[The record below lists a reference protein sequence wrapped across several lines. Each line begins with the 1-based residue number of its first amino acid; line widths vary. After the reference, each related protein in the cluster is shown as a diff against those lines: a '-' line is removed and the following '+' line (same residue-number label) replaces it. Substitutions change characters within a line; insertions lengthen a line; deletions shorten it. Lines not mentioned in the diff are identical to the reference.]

1 MLGIKPGVRSP
12 NATSVLCR
20 PPNQTQ
26 TLINCQLPGQN
37 GPWHQVASTKLP
49 VAIVL
54 VFSQLAPVVKVPN
67 APVWIYLYKKNLA
80 EFWQIIL
87 PCLACIGCTKDV
99 IDKLQASCLMAKY
112 GVGGGGGKK
121 RKKKRGVVS
130 GLFTTVATC
139 QTERRQEW
147 FPGIAHKK
155 GGRKTIG
162 YKA

>member
-112 GVGGGGGKK
+112 GVGGGGSIAQWQAYLLPDPAAMGSIPIIPEIFSEE
-121 RKKKRGVVS
+121 RIVD
-130 GLFTTVATC
+130 VA
-139 QTERRQEW
+139 EVN
-147 FPGIAHKK
+147 
-155 GGRKTIG
+155 
-162 YKA
+162 